1 MNKNIMTLTVIAVL
15 FFLTAC
21 QQPLPHNSVQST
33 SAVRPTSSETQQQAP
48 VVGFRLAQSQAKS
61 GLNPLKLNDGTLYFS
76 PTPVLTRSDLAEV
89 TPMRSKQGQ
98 AFINIRFTPDGAKK
112 LASVSRQNM
121 GKWFVFTVN
130 DQLVGI
136 PKITQLINNGE
147 LNLTMAN
154 EQQAINVANAIIGK
168 AH

>member
-1 MNKNIMTLTVIAVL
+1 
-15 FFLTAC
+15 
-21 QQPLPHNSVQST
+21 
-33 SAVRPTSSETQQQAP
+33 
-48 VVGFRLAQSQAKS
+48 
-61 GLNPLKLNDGTLYFS
+61 
-76 PTPVLTRSDLAEV
+76 
-89 TPMRSKQGQ
+89 MRSKQGQ

-121 GKWFVFTVN
+121 GKWFIFTVN

-154 EQQAINVANAIIGK
+154 EQQAINVANAIVGK
-168 AH
+168 TH